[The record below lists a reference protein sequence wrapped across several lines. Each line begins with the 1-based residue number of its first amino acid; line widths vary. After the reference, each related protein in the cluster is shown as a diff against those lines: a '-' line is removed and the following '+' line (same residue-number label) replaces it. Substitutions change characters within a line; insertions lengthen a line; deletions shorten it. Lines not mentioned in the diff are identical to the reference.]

1 MSSYRRRPYRRR
13 RYYRRKPATR
23 WQNYKTGLTQLYTDV
38 NKLKNMVNVE
48 YKNHDVVNN
57 SFTNIST
64 TGTITALNYI
74 AQGDGSEG
82 RDGNMFRMKSI
93 ELRYQLAMDTL
104 EEQQTGGV
112 RCMIFLDTDPN
123 GSGPTLATLLDQV
136 SNPMISPRN
145 LDNRSRYVILYD
157 RIHQL
162 NPNGV
167 ESLVRKYYKKVDYKV
182 LFAGATASNSTI
194 KKNGLYILF
203 VSDQTNVVQQT
214 FNCRIRYIDN

>member
-1 MSSYRRRPYRRR
+1 MSAYRRRNYRRR
-13 RYYRRKPATR
+13 RYRRKPTR
-23 WQNYKTGLTQLYTDV
+23 WQNYKTGLSQLYTDV

-48 YKNHDVVNN
+48 FKNHDVVNN
-57 SFTNIST
+57 SFSNVST
-64 TGTITALNYI
+64 TGSITALNYV

-104 EEQQTGGV
+104 EEQQTTGIRV
-112 RCMIFLDTDPN
+112 MIFLDTDPN
-123 GSGPTLATLLDQV
+123 GSGPTLATLLDQTT
-136 SNPMISPRN
+136 NPMISPRN
-145 LDNRSRYVILYD
+145 LDNRSRYMVLHD

-162 NPNGV
+162 NPNGQ
-167 ESLVRKYYKKVDYKV
+167 ESICRKFYKKVDFKV
-182 LFAGATASNSTI
+182 LFAGATATNATL

-203 VSDQTNVVQQT
+203 VSDQTNQAQQT